1 MIELIGGF
9 FIGAGIVMVGYG
21 CVIMFMN
28 WRTKRNFA
36 RFLERIRDMA
46 AEEVTRQVSGG
57 ERGKEV
63 SELSFRDKDGVMN
76 TVRIV
81 IDPNLDATL
90 TDEDKEEVKS
100 VLSGNVSPN
109 MQVGTM
115 DDLLKGHKIEE
126 SAMEKVQEFVFSS
139 KAVRDMRSHGIEP
152 DEVVTKMLRASGRM
166 AE

>member
-9 FIGAGIVMVGYG
+9 FIGAGIAMVGYG

-46 AEEVTRQVSGG
+46 AEEVTKQVGGG

-100 VLSGNVSPN
+100 VLSGNINPN
-109 MQVGTM
+109 MQVGTI

>member
-9 FIGAGIVMVGYG
+9 FIGAGIGSIIYG
-21 CVIMFMN
+21 CVILFIN

-36 RFLERIRDMA
+36 KFLERIRDMA
-46 AEEVTRQVSGG
+46 AEEVTKQVGVS
-57 ERGKEV
+57 KEV
-63 SELSFRDKDGVMN
+63 SELSFRDKNGLMN
-76 TVRIV
+76 TVRII
-81 IDPNLDATL
+81 IDPNLDETL
-90 TDEDKEEVKS
+90 TEEDKEEVRS
-100 VLSGNVSPN
+100 VLSGNISPN

-126 SAMEKVQEFVFSS
+126 ATMEKVQEFVFSS

-152 DEVVTKMLRASGRM
+152 DEVVTRMLRASGRM